1 MIGLFINLLG
11 WAQTITAT
19 VAISLISLSCSFL
32 AAIFSRHSW
41 HETYRP
47 IIVVE
52 MECKEFGVSK
62 SYFIIIKNCGN
73 RSAFNIRLTSTETEL
88 PIFPRDNIES
98 LELTENE
105 IPVLLPGEA
114 KEREFIGEDKAH
126 NIAISIKYKDQDGR
140 VLKSKQNIAINPS
153 EWIKK

>member
-1 MIGLFINLLG
+1 MTGFSN
-11 WAQTITAT
+11 WVQTIPP
-19 VAISLISLSCSFL
+19 VAISIVISLVSLSCSIL
-32 AAIFSRHSW
+32 AAKFSRHSW
-41 HETYRP
+41 RETYRP

-88 PIFPRDNIES
+88 PVFPRDNIES
-98 LELTENE
+98 SELTENE